1 MATDFSELDALAI
14 DLTSA
19 PAGIRPGLRSLFQDV
34 SGDIRDEARDAASR
48 TGLEAYGASIG
59 YTTSEKASSIESE
72 VGPTPGRRQGSFGF
86 VEDAGG
92 GVKSAPQHA
101 LRDALKHAEPDFFD
115 RIEKLLGDG
124 LDKAVGG

>member
-1 MATDFSELDALAI
+1 MATDFSAVDRLVV

-19 PAGIRPGLRSLFQDV
+19 PAEARPFIRRAIQQKSQ
-34 SGDIRDEARDAASR
+34 DIRDETQDEAAR

-59 YTTSEKASSIESE
+59 YTTTELPASIKGE

-86 VEDAGG
+86 VEEGG
-92 GVKSAPQHA
+92 SGVKSAPQHV
-101 LRDALKHAEPDFFD
+101 LRDSMKRHLPDALEQLAKAASQ
-115 RIEKLLGDG
+115 G